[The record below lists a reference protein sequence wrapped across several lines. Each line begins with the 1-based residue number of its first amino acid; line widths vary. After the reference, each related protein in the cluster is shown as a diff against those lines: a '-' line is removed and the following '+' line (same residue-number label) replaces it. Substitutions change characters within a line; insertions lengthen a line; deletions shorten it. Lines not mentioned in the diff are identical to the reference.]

1 MANKRRSDDDVERM
15 LHEVLGRYQ
24 DTLFSAA
31 NSKRGESRAQYQK
44 RFFKALDGAAI
55 TARQATQNI
64 IDRYLPSFDAPVSEL
79 LKSFG
84 AKYGGEEVK
93 LTTYVRIVN
102 MMTESVEQ
110 YKDKLNGE
118 IISRE
123 KSGKVTTVT
132 DLREMINTDLKNDDV
147 TVVRYANGAKMPVDK
162 YAAMLARTSRSE
174 TENLAMIQ
182 QALREGLDIVECDTI
197 YPTCDICAVYQNRRY
212 SISGKSSQYPAL
224 YKTAFKSGYSIM
236 HPNCRHSWSPVH
248 EEMYTEE
255 ENREMLDSTHRS
267 WAPDRNGV
275 NFQQAEKARA
285 EYARGEQLMRK
296 WNAELVD
303 YERLKA
309 YYKEKGEEPPYKSLG
324 AYRREVRKPPEKQ
337 SPTIRGWKNRKRDEL
352 QYERWKKAVGKNNI
366 SETLEKFQQM
376 KYNKDK
382 QKEFELLKGYKE
394 AQEKQDIYTL
404 VSFEVYKEVSRE
416 IDRVLVG
423 KTFDGIEI
431 KGKKTH
437 FIDRIIGQYQESDYP
452 QHGKRQGVKVEDA
465 LYALSNPLE
474 KQKRQ
479 NPDGTISLTFVS
491 QKCKVTIN
499 PDTGML
505 IQTNPNTRRSSK

>member
-1 MANKRRSDDDVERM
+1 
-15 LHEVLGRYQ
+15 
-24 DTLFSAA
+24 
-31 NSKRGESRAQYQK
+31 
-44 RFFKALDGAAI
+44 
-55 TARQATQNI
+55 
-64 IDRYLPSFDAPVSEL
+64 
-79 LKSFG
+79 
-84 AKYGGEEVK
+84 
-93 LTTYVRIVN
+93 
-102 MMTESVEQ
+102 
-110 YKDKLNGE
+110 
-118 IISRE
+118 
-123 KSGKVTTVT
+123 
-132 DLREMINTDLKNDDV
+132 
-147 TVVRYANGAKMPVDK
+147 
-162 YAAMLARTSRSE
+162 
-174 TENLAMIQ
+174 
-182 QALREGLDIVECDTI
+182 
-197 YPTCDICAVYQNRRY
+197 
-212 SISGKSSQYPAL
+212 
-224 YKTAFKSGYSIM
+224 
-236 HPNCRHSWSPVH
+236 
-248 EEMYTEE
+248 
-255 ENREMLDSTHRS
+255 
-267 WAPDRNGV
+267 
-275 NFQQAEKARA
+275 
-285 EYARGEQLMRK
+285 MRK

-465 LYALSNPLE
+465 LETLNNPIRITSRVNE
-474 KQKRQ
+474 
-479 NPDGTISLTFVS
+479 DGTISKTLFGKEC
-491 QKCKVTIN
+491 QVTVN
-499 PDTGML
+499 PKTGIL
-505 IQTNPNTRRSSK
+505 IQTNRKRR

>member
-24 DTLFSAA
+24 ETLFSAA

-337 SPTIRGWKNRKRDEL
+337 SPVIQGWKQRGTDAQ
-352 QYERWKKAVGKNNI
+352 QYERWKKAVGEKNLP
-366 SETLEKFQQM
+366 ETLEKFQQM
-376 KYNKDK
+376 KYNKDEK
-382 QKEFELLKGYKE
+382 ARREFDLLRQYKE
-394 AQEKQDIYTL
+394 TVETGSVTNIGFKAYQGVMQKAT
-404 VSFEVYKEVSRE
+404 KE
-416 IDRVLVG
+416 IVG
-423 KTFDGIEI
+423 LTSSDGKEI
-431 KGKKTH
+431 KSISKH
-437 FIDRIIGQYQESDYP
+437 LVDRIIGS
-452 QHGKRQGVKVEDA
+452 
-465 LYALSNPLE
+465 E
-474 KQKRQ
+474 KQKRLGVSIEKVVETIEKGAIVKQ
-479 NPDGTISLTFVS
+479 TERSVKYRYEDVEVSVNP
-491 QKCKVTIN
+491 VTGNVIQCN
-499 PDTGML
+499 PYSRG
-505 IQTNPNTRRSSK
+505 KK